1 MWRCPR
7 RRERPRPSSDPGWIA
22 PSGTPRSWPA
32 PGVERGLLGPRE
44 VDRLWDRHILNSAAV
59 AELLGPDERIA
70 DIGSGAGLPGIPLA
84 LARPDLRLTLI
95 EPLLRRSEF
104 LREVV
109 DDLGLEIT
117 IVRGR
122 AEDRSV
128 RQQVGEMDAVVSRAV
143 ASLDKL
149 TKWSVPL
156 LRPDGRMVAIKGE
169 RAEEEIREHRRV
181 MACAGCGRCKGDE
194 MWRGLLGSTR
204 DRRRGA
210 ARGIGSGGEPV
221 ATNGQEE
228 RMSPVPEGAPT
239 PGGAPPETTQRPDV
253 SRETWDSAQHGIV
266 GRQSRTGYPDR
277 SRGGARGAAA
287 ARRRQGGLPRPA
299 RQRVFTIA
307 NQKGGVGKTT
317 TAVNVAAA
325 LALQGLRI
333 LVIDLDPQGNAS
345 TALGVEHRE
354 ARRPRTKC

>member
-1 MWRCPR
+1 MFHVKHV
-7 RRERPRPSSDPGWIA
+7 EVSAA
-22 PSGTPRSWPA
+22 PAAAAALFGSRLDRAQRYAQILAGT
-32 PGVERGLLGPRE
+32 GVERGLLGPRE
-44 VDRLWDRHILNSAAV
+44 VGRLWDRHILNSAAV
-59 AELLGPDERIA
+59 AELFDSNDRIA

-149 TKWSVPL
+149 TKWSLPL

-181 MACAGCGRCKGDE
+181 MTSLGAVDVRVKRCGADY
-194 MWRGLLGSTR
+194 LDPPVTAVVA
-204 DRRRGA
+204 RREA
-210 ARGIGSGGEPV
+210 TDPV
-221 ATNGQEE
+221 AN
-228 RMSPVPEGAPT
+228 R
-239 PGGAPPETTQRPDV
+239 
-253 SRETWDSAQHGIV
+253 SR
-266 GRQSRTGYPDR
+266 RTG
-277 SRGGARGAAA
+277 
-287 ARRRQGGLPRPA
+287 RR
-299 RQRVFTIA
+299 
-307 NQKGGVGKTT
+307 KG
-317 TAVNVAAA
+317 
-325 LALQGLRI
+325 
-333 LVIDLDPQGNAS
+333 
-345 TALGVEHRE
+345 
-354 ARRPRTKC
+354 